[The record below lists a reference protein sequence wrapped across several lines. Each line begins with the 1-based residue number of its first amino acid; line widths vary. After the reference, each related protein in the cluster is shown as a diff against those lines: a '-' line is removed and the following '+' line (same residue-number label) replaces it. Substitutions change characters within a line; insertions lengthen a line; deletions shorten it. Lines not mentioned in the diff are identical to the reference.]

1 MTYSVKLIP
10 TNLYYS
16 SDDTIVVEL
25 IDSSGYTT
33 FNVYVEN
40 IVSGSYNS
48 TAPYPYPIGLSITNN
63 DYYTWETNALNT
75 YYENALMAN
84 DTIENS
90 CCLGAILEFEITQL
104 KPEPYRYSFEF
115 VELTTNTNV
124 EDIIIQDAKYSDYT
138 IPKPGTTTNETISV
152 RRAILP
158 INLAILNNQQNISIF
173 KFSVMSV
180 TQNNKKLL
188 EKIVTIKCQSEII

>member
-1 MTYSVKLIP
+1 MKLLFKRDEQGDGFPSTDQISIGELVMNSVTGKLYTKLTDGSVVEFVSQSVCFDPIP
-10 TNLYYS
+10 T
-16 SDDTIVVEL
+16 I
-25 IDSSGYTT
+25 
-33 FNVYVEN
+33 
-40 IVSGSYNS
+40 
-48 TAPYPYPIGLSITNN
+48 
-63 DYYTWETNALNT
+63 NT

-84 DTIENS
+84 DTIENY

-173 KFSVMSV
+173 KFSVISV